1 MLLFDVDQHD
11 AGEIGVLNGDAAAP
25 ADSHTFKVTP
35 WMDWGSPF
43 YASSLLSA
51 SLRRSLTSARST
63 KCMAE
68 TFTTET
74 KPASDGALIA
84 NSGWGGLLP
93 TATNVGVAIPLHTS
107 FLAARSG

>member
-1 MLLFDVDQHD
+1 MSNFDQ
-11 AGEIGVLNGDAAAP
+11 
-25 ADSHTFKVTP
+25 F
-35 WMDWGSPF
+35 
-43 YASSLLSA
+43 
-51 SLRRSLTSARST
+51 RSRPRE
-63 KCMAE
+63 AE